1 MGKVPSHGYDWFAL
15 GGVIFREADEQEIR
29 DLHEKFCSNWDID
42 FPLHSSEIR
51 AKANKFSFI
60 GRLSKEDELRFYE
73 ELYQMMR
80 SMPVLGTACV
90 IDRPCYNDRYLE
102 KYDPSKRWQLCK
114 SAFSIVVER
123 SAKFAIHHNAKLRI
137 YIERGDKITDRTIK
151 SYYDE
156 IRSDGMPFAQA
167 TSSKYD
173 PITADIFKDT
183 LYEFREQ
190 KISLHPFFRWQI
202 SFFGRSAWG
211 ATMINADH
219 MHACPK
225 TRNFWKARYR
235 PSKFLRWEQNT
246 IASIKNNPAYA
257 GLLQPSYDDLVGY
270 A

>member
-183 LYEFREQ
+183 LYEFRAKNKSSPLLQMADLFLWPICMGGYNDKCRPYARLSED
-190 KISLHPFFRWQI
+190 KKLLESALSPEQI
-202 SFFGRSAWG
+202 S
-211 ATMINADH
+211 TMGTKYYCFD
-219 MHACPK
+219 K
-225 TRNFWKARYR
+225 K
-235 PSKFLRWEQNT
+235 
-246 IASIKNNPAYA
+246 
-257 GLLQPSYDDLVGY
+257 
-270 A
+270 